1 MILEVALLADTTGT
15 AILVIVVAVIAA
27 VSAAVLVK
35 LLDRLRKKDAETFH
49 AKTSVEVVKRTH
61 VAEGATVSVK
71 EAGQLWLQSCE
82 ADGLER
88 GTLLQYRQHLELH
101 INPFIG
107 SVLLSKVSVPLV
119 RGFQDR
125 LREDG
130 RSPAMIDKVT
140 RSLGSLLV
148 GAQERGLAKLH
159 CFFDTSLCEPT

>member
-1 MILEVALLADTTGT
+1 MAVRKREWTTRKGEERMAWVADYFDQEG
-15 AILVIVVAVIAA
+15 VR
-27 VSAAVLVK
+27 
-35 LLDRLRKKDAETFH
+35 RLRTFKRKKDAEAFH
-49 AKTSVEVVKRTH
+49 TKTSVEVVEGTH
-61 VAEGATVSVK
+61 VAEAAAVSVK

-107 SVLLSKVSVPLV
+107 SVLLSEVSVPLV

-125 LREDG
+125 LREEG

-140 RSLGSLLV
+140 RSLDSLLV

-159 CFFDTSLCEPT
+159 CFF

>member
-1 MILEVALLADTTGT
+1 MAVRKREWTTRKGEEWMAWVADYFDQEG
-15 AILVIVVAVIAA
+15 VR
-27 VSAAVLVK
+27 
-35 LLDRLRKKDAETFH
+35 RLRTFKRKKDAEAFH
-49 AKTSVEVVKRTH
+49 AKTSVEVVEGTH
-61 VAEGATVSVK
+61 VAEVATVSVK

-107 SVLLSKVSVPLV
+107 SVLLSEVSVPLV

-125 LREDG
+125 LREEG

-159 CFFDTSLCEPT
+159 CFF